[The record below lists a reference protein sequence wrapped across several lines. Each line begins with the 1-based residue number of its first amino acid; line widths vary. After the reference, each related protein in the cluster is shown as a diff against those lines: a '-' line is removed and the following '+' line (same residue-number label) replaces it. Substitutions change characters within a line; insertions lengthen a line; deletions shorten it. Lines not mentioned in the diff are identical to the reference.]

1 MKKLVMALL
10 TLALGAGLMAQENPY
25 KPQIS
30 GELNLVAKKQDAY
43 HSPFDIPDWGWG
55 QRAGASNRNSQIMRA
70 EGTLNVFMG
79 NPGVTEWFGV
89 ASIWFDGNDP
99 DNMKASDNNRNYD
112 VKKVELTNAFVM
124 WRPFEMQGGRPF
136 GISVG
141 QQTVKATA
149 NAAYTHIFKGD
160 IDQDFVAYTVA
171 GLTNK
176 PMINLDFH
184 VDKNTGIGYA
194 FAQGSSDFI
203 QNSAGFSNE
212 YSLTH
217 VIYGEG
223 EYMGIGGNAAM
234 QITMGNREETESFN
248 TDASTAWGTDR
259 YKKANFD
266 YTCNALNAQLYYKL
280 QLPNETEIM
289 PFAGYQKLWGDE
301 ASFGKY
307 QVTGKYGTRAPE
319 AQSYTGG
326 LVAKTKLF
334 GKTISLAGEFTK
346 VETPSFDGLAGVEDG
361 QIDEALALAGMKVF
375 DRAAFASGNAN
386 FLTDYTL
393 DQGLFAGIAGGSKS
407 TYTLLGLDYM
417 YHAELGIDLTEN
429 FNVSFFYNAQVAKAV
444 ENLLTTTEQKNKMKD
459 VLATKFGYFSLAEI
473 NGMVAAGQLP
483 QSVADQ
489 LIGANAY
496 SDYFG
501 SDAFVNTVASTLDK
515 ANKYGTEWTDGNSMG
530 IHFTYKF

>member
-10 TLALGAGLMAQENPY
+10 TLALGAGMMAQENPY

-30 GELNLVAKKQDAY
+30 GELNLVVKQQEAY

-70 EGTLNVFMG
+70 EGTLNFFMG

-124 WRPFEMQGGRPF
+124 WRPFEIQGGRPF

-149 NAAYTHIFKGD
+149 NAAYTHMFKGD
-160 IDQDFVAYTVA
+160 LDQDYIGYSVAA
-171 GLTNK
+171 LTNK

-184 VDKNTGIGYA
+184 VSPTTGIGYA

-203 QNSAGFSNE
+203 QNSAGFTNE
-212 YSLTH
+212 YSMTH
-217 VIYGEG
+217 IIYGEG
-223 EYMGIGGNAAM
+223 EYMGIGGNVAM
-234 QITMGNREETESFN
+234 QITMGNREETESFK
-248 TDASTAWGTDR
+248 TDYATNYGQDR
-259 YKKANFD
+259 YKTANFD
-266 YTCNALNAQLYYKL
+266 FTCNSLNAQLYYKL

-307 QVTGKYGTRAPE
+307 QVTGKYATRAPE
-319 AQSYTGG
+319 AATMTGG
-326 LVAKTKLF
+326 LTAKTKLF
-334 GKTISLAGEFTK
+334 GKTVSLSGEFTQ
-346 VETPSFDGLAGVEDG
+346 VDVPTFNGLAGVEDG
-361 QIDEALALAGMKVF
+361 QIDEAFQVGGLQKF
-375 DRAAFASGNAN
+375 DRTLFAGGQNPI
-386 FLTDYTL
+386 TGDPYTL
-393 DQGLFAGIAGGSKS
+393 DQAAFAGIAGGSNS
-407 TYTLLGLDYM
+407 TYTFVGLDYM
-417 YHAELGIDLTEN
+417 YHAEVGVDLTPN
-429 FNVSFFYNAQVAKAV
+429 FNVSLFYNAQVAKAV
-444 ENLLTTTEQKNKMKD
+444 ENLLTTTEQKAQMTS
-459 VLATKFGYFSLAEI
+459 VLSQKFGYFTQAEV
-473 NGMVAAGQLP
+473 NQMVAANVIP
-483 QSVADQ
+483 QAVADQ
-489 LIGANAY
+489 LKANGAIADDI
-496 SDYFG
+496 SAG
-501 SDAFVNTVASTLDK
+501 VANILDT
-515 ANKYGTEWTDGNSMG
+515 ANKYGTEWTDGNSVG